1 MNRRLPSRRLASAII
16 VTWMIAGAV
25 LLGTVR
31 PTLPAAYAGG
41 APPGFSGG
49 FKETSCD
56 ACHFEN
62 EINAKPGE
70 LTITGVP
77 ERFAAGERYAL
88 TITLSRP
95 GMRIGGFQLTARMAE
110 GGAQAGTLAPAEGEE
125 KRLAIEVSGNDPVR
139 EPAAARNGAGRTGHG
154 QVDAAVDRAEYRRAR
169 GLPRGGERRGQ
180 RRKRPRGLRLHRDGA
195 IGCATVKND
204 AALRS

>member
-1 MNRRLPSRRLASAII
+1 
-16 VTWMIAGAV
+16 MIAGAV

-125 KRLAIEVSGNDPVR
+125 KRLAIE
-139 EPAAARNGAGRTGHG
+139 
-154 QVDAAVDRAEYRRAR
+154 AR
-169 GLPRGGERRGQ
+169 GNIQYANQRQPGTAPVAPDTARWTLLWTAPNTAAPVAFHVAANAADNDESVRG
-180 RRKRPRGLRLHRDGA
+180 DYVYT
-195 IGCATVKND
+195 ATARS
-204 AALRS
+204 AAPP

>member
-1 MNRRLPSRRLASAII
+1 
-16 VTWMIAGAV
+16 MIAGAV

-31 PTLPAAYAGG
+31 PVPVAAYADG

-62 EINAKPGE
+62 DLNAKPGQ

-77 ERFAAGERYAL
+77 ERFAAGERYPL

-95 GMRIGGFQLTARMAE
+95 GMRMGGFQFTARMAE

-125 KRLAIEVSGNDPVR
+125 RRLAIQVSNNVQYANQRKPGSELSAADTIRWTVLWTA
-139 EPAAARNGAGRTGHG
+139 PAAGAVQFH
-154 QVDAAVDRAEYRRAR
+154 AAANAADNDESAR
-169 GLPRGGERRGQ
+169 G
-180 RRKRPRGLRLHRDGA
+180 DYVYTT
-195 IGCATVKND
+195 TVR
-204 AALRS
+204 AAPPQ